1 MRCAIMQPHFFPWSG
16 YFNLMSKVDK
26 YVFLDDVQFSKSSWQ
41 SRNQILINGKKNWI
55 TIPTKKSELKTN
67 INEKIIDFTSNWQ
80 LKITKT
86 IIQNYSKCIN
96 FNDLKGLIDLFNTL
110 KFSSLSE
117 FNINIINFI
126 SYNLEIRVD
135 FINSSTLN
143 TKSSRTNK
151 VVEILKILNAKEY
164 ISPQGAK
171 DYLQNDGFNKITNT
185 KLSINNY
192 KCKSYTQMGVLEFIP
207 NLSIIDL
214 IANLGWKEAS
224 NYVKEN

>member
-1 MRCAIMQPHFFPWSG
+1 MQPHFFPWSG

-55 TIPTKKSELKTN
+55 TIPTKKSKLKTN
-67 INEKIIDFTSNWQ
+67 INEKLIDFTSNWQ

-86 IIQNYSKCIN
+86 IIQNYSKCTN

-110 KFSSLSE
+110 KLSSLSE

-126 SYNLEIRVD
+126 SDNLKIRVD

-171 DYLQNDGFNKITNT
+171 DYLQNDEFNKITNT

-192 KCKSYTQMGVLEFIP
+192 KCKSYIQTGVLEFIP